1 MSTDRQRATD
11 LKVGLFVS
19 AALVALTVSIF
30 LIGQERRLFEKP
42 VYLKAK
48 FGNVAG
54 LKVGAQVRL
63 AGVDV
68 GHVSRIDFPELDPVA
83 AQRVMPP
90 FDLATAKEGQ
100 ELPLKQKDFPQP
112 ILVALH
118 AADPLNGLEATIELQ
133 GQDLYGEKA
142 SERILV
148 RVREREATQ
157 AGKIMFRRID
167 RARLTG
173 LVNPSP
179 GAKIALGDAGA
190 RKILVTMRVTAEVL
204 DRIRYDSQAK
214 IDSAGLLGDK
224 TVDISIGSSKA
235 PQHQTGDMIAS
246 QEGVDIAAVL
256 ADSGRILENVLV
268 GTDQLRALLEGFRK
282 AGGERT
288 VIAAVQSIQDIAME
302 IQNGKGLIHQ
312 LIFDKQAGQQYSDI
326 VADLSSTTKKVDRA
340 VAQVDQ
346 IISEVRTGDGLVH
359 ALVYGDQG
367 DQVVAEAKA
376 LIAEARKILGDVR
389 EKPGF
394 VHNLIYQEDKGEIMK
409 NLADASADVKAI
421 TGDAKQLV
429 ADAKKGKGTVG
440 ALLVDPSVY
449 EDLKA
454 LLGNVRRN
462 DAVKAIVRYAIEQ
475 EDKKGAKPPAK
486 VESSP
491 AK

>member
-1 MSTDRQRATD
+1 MAQDRQRATD

-30 LIGQERRLFEKP
+30 LIGQERRLFERP

-68 GHVSRIDFPELDPVA
+68 GHVSRIDFPEPDA
-83 AQRVMPP
+83 EADQRVVPLV
-90 FDLATAKEGQ
+90 DLANAKEGQ
-100 ELPLKQKDFPQP
+100 ELPLKRKDFSEP
-112 ILVALH
+112 ILVAVRAL
-118 AADPLNGLEATIELQ
+118 DPLNALEATVQLD
-133 GQDLYGEKA
+133 GLDLYGEKA
-142 SERILV
+142 TERILV
-148 RVREREATQ
+148 RVREREAT
-157 AGKIMFRRID
+157 ASGKILFRRID
-167 RARLTG
+167 KATLTG
-173 LVNPSP
+173 LV
-179 GAKIALGDAGA
+179 GASANARLAAGDAGA
-190 RKILVTMRVTAEVL
+190 RKITVTMRISSEVL

-224 TVDISIGSSKA
+224 TVDVSIGSMKA
-235 PQHQTGDMIAS
+235 PAHANGDLVAS

-326 VADLSSTTKKVDRA
+326 VADLSATTKKVDRA

-346 IISEVRTGDGLVH
+346 IIGEVRTGDGLVH
-359 ALVYGDQG
+359 ALVYGDDG
-367 DQVVAEAKA
+367 DAVVQEAKA
-376 LIAEARKILGDVR
+376 LIAQARQILGDVR

-394 VHNLIYQEDKGEIMK
+394 VHNLIYQEDKGEILK

-421 TGDAKQLV
+421 TGDAKTIV

-462 DAVKAIVRYAIEQ
+462 DAVKAIIRYSVEQ
-475 EDKKGAKPPAK
+475 EDKKGSKPPSKIEA
-486 VESSP
+486 SP
-491 AK
+491 TK